1 MCVII
6 NKPAGILIPETDILS
21 AYDINSDGFG
31 MVYYDTREKKLI
43 QNKVMPKTGTELV
56 KLFKDTEGFNTLY
69 HFRYRT
75 VGGTTEDQCHP
86 FQILN
91 KEEHGKDL
99 FFAHNGTIKNVDIE
113 GDESD
118 TMAFNRLYLKPI
130 LSQNPDVLF
139 NKGFQDLL
147 RACMGNDS
155 KLSFIHDEG
164 TFTVVNKEAG
174 SERNSCWVS
183 NTYSFIPRSKTPKTY
198 NYAGTKKTYGELS
211 SVSVHG
217 MLVYKGDKVSVLNKN
232 DESYLQEGIVD
243 SISGYA
249 IGIKFKKKASDVG
262 ETVLYFSAD
271 TGLSYVDFGSFSFIA
286 SSLVKESCE
295 IPSKKDTT
303 TSEDETVAYKDTTVS
318 TTNTHG
324 GYFVEP
330 ESMYN
335 GVSLSE
341 LSKKSK
347 KERLKFFI
355 DNKEDAFQI
364 FEDLLAYI
372 TAEDDCFNFDDL
384 DTYDPEDIERYEEAL
399 WEAYE

>member
-56 KLFKDTEGFNTLY
+56 KLFKNTEGFNTLY

-75 VGGTTEDQCHP
+75 VGGKTEDQCHP

-139 NKGFQDLL
+139 NQGFQDLL
-147 RACMGNDS
+147 RACMGKDS

-183 NTYSFIPRSKTPKTY
+183 NTHSFIPRSKTPKTY

-211 SVSVHG
+211 SVNVNGSV
-217 MLVYKGDKVSVLNKN
+217 LCKGDKVSVLNKN
-232 DESYLQEGIVD
+232 DDTYFQEGIVD
-243 SISGYA
+243 SISGYS
-249 IGIKFKKKASDVG
+249 ISIKFKKKATD
-262 ETVLYFSAD
+262 ERDTVLYFSVD

-286 SSLVKESCE
+286 SSLVEESCE
-295 IPSKKDTT
+295 IPSKKRKEAEEEEVV
-303 TSEDETVAYKDTTVS
+303 SYKDVTVS
-318 TTNTHG
+318 TTNEHG
-324 GYFVEP
+324 GYFLEP
-330 ESMYN
+330 ESNYG
-335 GVSLSE
+335 GVTLAQ

-347 KERLKFFI
+347 LERLKYFT
-355 DNKEDAFQI
+355 DKKEDAFQI

-372 TAEDDCFNFDDL
+372 TAEDEYVSLEHMDA
-384 DTYDPEDIERYEEAL
+384 YDPEDIERYEDAL
-399 WEAYE
+399 WEAY